1 LYDENVL
8 SCLANPQFIHFVCV
22 SVLVSFSRSIQW
34 HPDKNPNNDEATK
47 NFQNISEAYAV
58 LSDEKQRK
66 IYDQYGKEGVNAA
79 AQNNGEMPG
88 GGFGGGGVPGGMFR
102 HSHGGGGMGG
112 MHGGHMSDADAQA
125 FFASFFGGSDPFM
138 SGFAGGGMPRGGGG
152 GGQRNPFGSLG
163 GGFAPGMHGSSS
175 MGGGMRMPPEPKR
188 YDAIPADTIVS
199 LKGLVNASDRNGDRG
214 KIASYNASTGRYVV
228 ELEDTDETMS
238 VKPSNLLQHV
248 HVRIHGLQSKPGLNG
263 KTGTVITWNES
274 TERYNIYITALKQV
288 VSLKPANV
296 ILEQG
301 TVGQITALSSKPALN
316 GKWGTITSWNAE
328 SNRYDIQLS
337 AQQVIRIKAEN
348 LRV

>member
-1 LYDENVL
+1 
-8 SCLANPQFIHFVCV
+8 
-22 SVLVSFSRSIQW
+22 
-34 HPDKNPNNDEATK
+34 
-47 NFQNISEAYAV
+47 

-66 IYDQYGKEGVNAA
+66 IYDQYGEDGVNAA

-88 GGFGGGGVPGGMFR
+88 GFGGSGGGVR
-102 HSHGGGGMGG
+102 HSHGGMGG

-138 SGFAGGGMPRGGGG
+138 SGFAGGGMPRGG
-152 GGQRNPFGSLG
+152 QRSPFGSMP
-163 GGFAPGMHGSSS
+163 GGFPPGMHGS
-175 MGGGMRMPPEPKR
+175 MGGGMRRSPEPKR

-199 LKGLVNASDRNGDRG
+199 LKGLVNAADRNGDRG

-248 HVRIHGLQSKPGLNG
+248 HVRIHGLQSKPQLNG

-288 VSLKPANV
+288 VSLKPSNV

-301 TVGQITALSSKPALN
+301 TVGKITALSSKPELN
-316 GKWGTITSWNAE
+316 GKWGTITTWNAE

-337 AQQVIRIKAEN
+337 AHQVIRIKAEN